1 MLTQDFCTFHN
12 DHVHYANF
20 SGIVLAAEEGRQIAA
35 ALGTGKAAILGNHGL
50 LTVGET
56 VEAAV
61 GYFLSMEHLCKTQ
74 LVAEAACKGTGGEL
88 TVIGEEE
95 AKAVFAVAGS
105 AKAGYFM
112 GLPYFQVGE
121 KEFGESTF
129 LGRGV

>member
-20 SGIVLAAEEGRQIAA
+20 SGIVLASEEGRQIAA
-35 ALGTGKAAILGNHGL
+35 ALGPRKAAILGNHGL

-61 GYFLSMEHLCKTQ
+61 GYFLSMENLCKTQ
-74 LVAEAACKGTGGEL
+74 MVAEATGREL

-95 AKAVFAVAGS
+95 AQAVYEVVGTAR
-105 AKAGYFM
+105 AGYFM
-112 GLPYFQVGE
+112 GLPYFQVAE
-121 KEFGESTF
+121 AEFGEKTF
-129 LGRGV
+129 LGKGVEPL

>member
-12 DHVHYANF
+12 DHVHYPNF
-20 SGIVLAAEEGRQIAA
+20 SGIVLASEEGRQIAA
-35 ALGTGKAAILGNHGL
+35 ALGPRKAAILGNHGL

-61 GYFLSMEHLCKTQ
+61 GYFLSMESLCRTQ
-74 LVAEAACKGTGGEL
+74 LVAEAACKGIGVEL

-95 AKAVFAVAGS
+95 AGAVYQVAGT
-105 AKAGYFM
+105 ARAGYFM

-121 KEFGESTF
+121 REFGETTF